1 LPPERPPGDDAA
13 VSGPEDKRALVISAL
28 GVDAEHGD
36 ATLGVLEEALTGR
49 GYDVE
54 TVDCLSVDVIPC
66 TGCASCGMR
75 TPGACAV
82 KDDMQAIFRKM
93 VASDV
98 LVLAT
103 PVRFGSYCAQLKK
116 VVDRFQPL
124 MVPIYVMRD
133 GEMHF
138 RGRYDL
144 PPVLGVGLV
153 RDGAGP
159 VGAGRDGASASA
171 KEEAEA
177 FRFLIG
183 RLAVNVD
190 TRHAAAAF
198 AGGDQSAARA
208 EIERAVD
215 AVAGRTS

>member
-1 LPPERPPGDDAA
+1 M
-13 VSGPEDKRALVISAL
+13 KALVLSAL
-28 GVDAEHGD
+28 GVAADHGES
-36 ATLGVLEEALTGR
+36 TLTALQKALTGR

-54 TVDCLSVDVIPC
+54 TVDCRALDVIPC

-75 TPGACAV
+75 TPGACSV
-82 KDDMQAIFRKM
+82 KDDMQGIFRKI

-103 PVRFGSYCAQLKK
+103 PVRFGSYCAELKK

-124 MVPIYVMRD
+124 MMPIYVLRD

-138 RGRYDL
+138 QGRYDL
-144 PPVLGVGLV
+144 PALVGVGLV
-153 RDGAGP
+153 RAGDVPDGGAAG
-159 VGAGRDGASASA
+159 G
-171 KEEAEA
+171 EADA

-183 RLAVNVD
+183 RLALNID

-198 AGGDQSAARA
+198 VGGDGSAVREELEMVVA
-208 EIERAVD
+208 
-215 AVAGRTS
+215 AVAGRPS

>member
-1 LPPERPPGDDAA
+1 ME
-13 VSGPEDKRALVISAL
+13 ALILTAL
-28 GVDAEHGD
+28 GVDAEHGVS
-36 ATLGVLEEALTGR
+36 TLAVLEQALTGR

-54 TVDCLSVDVIPC
+54 TVDCRTVDVIPC

-82 KDDMQAIFRKM
+82 KDDMQGIFRKM

-103 PVRFGSYCAQLKK
+103 PVRFGSYCAALKK

-144 PPVLGVGLV
+144 PPLLGIGLV

-159 VGAGRDGASASA
+159 DGAGRDAASASA
-171 KEEAEA
+171 AGEAEA

-190 TRHAAAAF
+190 THHAAAAF
-198 AGGDQSAARA
+198 GGGDEDAARV
-208 EIERAVD
+208 EIEKAVD
-215 AVAGRTS
+215 AVVLRPS

>member
-1 LPPERPPGDDAA
+1 VDRK
-13 VSGPEDKRALVISAL
+13 VLVLSAL
-28 GVDAEHGD
+28 GVDAEHG
-36 ATLGVLEEALTGR
+36 ASTLAALERALIGR
-49 GYDVE
+49 GCDVE
-54 TVDCLSVDVIPC
+54 TVDCRTADVVPC
-66 TGCASCGMR
+66 TGCAGCGLR
-75 TPGACAV
+75 TPGVCTV
-82 KDDMQAIFRKM
+82 KDDMQGIFRKM

-103 PVRFGSYCAQLKK
+103 PVRFGSYCAALKK

-138 RGRYDL
+138 RGRYDMPAL
-144 PPVLGVGLV
+144 IGVGLV
-153 RDGAGP
+153 REGGGA
-159 VGAGRDGASASA
+159 DKASAAASA
-171 KEEAEA
+171 LAAEEADA

-190 TRHAAAAF
+190 ARHATAVF
-198 AGGDQSAARA
+198 AGGDRAAAQA
-208 EIERAVD
+208 EIEQAVD